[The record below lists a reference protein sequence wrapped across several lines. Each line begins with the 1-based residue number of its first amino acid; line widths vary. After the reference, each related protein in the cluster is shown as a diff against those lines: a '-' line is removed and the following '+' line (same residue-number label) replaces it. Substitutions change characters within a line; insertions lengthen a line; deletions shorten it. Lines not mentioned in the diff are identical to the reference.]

1 MKKIC
6 CIGSV
11 TTDIILSP
19 VDALPAPGMLQ
30 KIGSASTHVGGC
42 ASNAAIDLARLG
54 APALLCC
61 KVGKDNFGDF
71 VLRTCEEAG
80 VDTRG
85 VIRDGSVSTTTSA
98 VCVNSEGERSFLYCP
113 GSTSALRAGEIPRGL
128 LEECDFIFVGGA
140 MLLTAF
146 DGAPCGE
153 LLRDMRERGKFT
165 AMDTACDFD
174 GVWLPKIREALPGL
188 DLFMPSYDEA
198 ARLSGETKLSKIAD
212 FFFDCGVGQVIVK
225 IGSDG
230 AYFAPSREER
240 FLLPTYREVRP
251 VDTTGAGDSFCA
263 GFLCGLALGWSFEE
277 AGRLANAVGTHCIQ
291 AVGAS
296 AGIPS
301 LEAVLA
307 YMKHHPKL
315 ERKDVSK

>member
-11 TTDIILSP
+11 TTDIILSS
-19 VDALPAPGMLQ
+19 VDALPARGMLQ
-30 KIGSASTHVGGC
+30 KIDSASTHVGGC
-42 ASNAAIDLARLG
+42 AANAAIDLARLG
-54 APALLCC
+54 VPALLCC
-61 KVGKDNFGDF
+61 KVGTDSFGDF

-85 VIRDGSVSTTTSA
+85 MLRDAAVSTTTSV
-98 VCVNSEGERSFLYCP
+98 VCVNTDGERSFLYCG
-113 GSTSALRAGEIPRGL
+113 GSTSALRAGEISLPL
-128 LEECDFIFVGGA
+128 LEECDIIFVGGA

-153 LLRDMRERGKFT
+153 LLRKMRERGKFT
-165 AMDTACDFD
+165 VMDTACDFD

-188 DLFMPSYDEA
+188 NLFMPSYDEA
-198 ARLSGETKLSKIAD
+198 AKLSGETDLTKIAD
-212 FFFDCGVGQVIVK
+212 FFFDCGVGRVIVK

-230 AYFAPSREER
+230 AYFAPSRAER
-240 FLLPTYREVRP
+240 FILPTYREIRP
-251 VDTTGAGDSFCA
+251 VDTTGAGDAFCA
-263 GFLCGLALGWSFEE
+263 GFLCGLSQGWDFEA

-296 AGIPS
+296 AGVPS
-301 LEAVLA
+301 LQTVRAFMER
-307 YMKHHPKL
+307 PPTL
-315 ERKDVSK
+315 ERKDVQK